1 MNRRDFNKTMAG
13 AAAGMAVLPGSF
25 SVINLGQEKMIRL
38 GAPLFE
44 KYSNPDEWVKAIK
57 RLGYTAAYCPVQP
70 GEKTDVIKLYEQAA
84 LKADI
89 RISEVGAWCN
99 PLDPDETKARAA
111 IEKCIRSLELAEII
125 GAGCC
130 VNISGSRNS
139 DHWAGPH
146 KDNLTKATF
155 DQIVEITRKI
165 IDSVHPKR
173 TFFTLE
179 TMPWSYPDSVD
190 SYLELIKA
198 IDRKEFAVHFDPV
211 NLINTPEKYFHNGEV
226 IKDAFKRLGKW
237 IKNCHAKDIRINE
250 EIYSVR
256 FDEVRPGL
264 GLLDYG
270 VFLVEL
276 AKLEQVPMM
285 LEHLETEAEYSLA
298 ASYVR
303 SVGTKKVQTKET

>member
-13 AAAGMAVLPGSF
+13 AAVGMAVLPGSL
-25 SVINLGQEKMIRL
+25 SAMNREQEKKIRL

-44 KYSNPDEWVKAIK
+44 KYSNPDEWVQAVR
-57 RLGYTAAYCPVQP
+57 RLGYSAAYCPVQL
-70 GEKTDVIKLYEQAA
+70 GEKTDVIKAYEQAA

-89 RISEVGAWCN
+89 RISEVGAWNN

-111 IEKCIRSLELAEII
+111 IEKCIRSLELAEEI

-130 VNISGSRNS
+130 VNISGSRNPNN
-139 DHWAGPH
+139 WAGPH

-155 DQIVEITRKI
+155 DQIVEVTRKI
-165 IDSVHPKR
+165 IDAVYPKR

-190 SYLELIKA
+190 SYLELIRA
-198 IDRKEFAVHFDPV
+198 VDRKEFAVHLDPV
-211 NLINTPEKYFHNGEV
+211 NLINTPEKYFRNGDL

-250 EIYSVR
+250 AIYSVR

-264 GLLDYG
+264 GVLDYG
-270 VFLVEL
+270 VFLAEL

-285 LEHLETEAEYSLA
+285 LEHLETEAEYILA
-298 ASYVR
+298 AEYVR
-303 SVGTKKVQTKET
+303 SAGAKTGINI